1 MKLTFA
7 FIGVA
12 LFMEMDKL
20 KPKQSAFITR
30 VGGDGALRH
39 HLLDMGLTPGT
50 EITLQKIAP
59 MGDPIQIE
67 VRGYE
72 LTLRLDEAKKIEI
85 ENIHER
91 KVVADSKPQ
100 RHKSIPHPRVGELGE
115 ANDYHIHDESKALPK
130 DSKLT
135 FALAGNQNCGKTT
148 LFNQLTGANQHVG
161 NFPGVTVDRKDGTIK
176 NHPEATVTDLPGI
189 YSLSPYSS
197 EEIVTRDFLIKDK
210 PSGIINIVDASN
222 LERNLCLT
230 MQLMELGIPMVLA
243 LNMMDEV
250 RENGGS
256 IRVNELEQ
264 ILGIPVI
271 PISAVKNEGID
282 ELVSHALHVARFM
295 EKPGR
300 IDFCTDSVD
309 KKDPVGAVHRCIH
322 AVVHMIEP
330 EAKQSGLP
338 LRFAATKLI
347 ENDVPIEKLL
357 NLTDDKKQAFEHI
370 VSVMEDET
378 GLDRE
383 AAISNMRFSFIEKMC
398 QKTVVRPHESKEHK
412 RSMKIDRLLTGRYTA
427 IPCFIAIMALIF
439 VMTFNL
445 VGAWLSDLMSL
456 GVDSVISLIDN
467 ALTAVQINPV
477 VHSLVVDGI
486 CNGVG
491 SVISFLPTIVT
502 LFFFLSILEDTGYMA
517 RVAFVMDKLLR
528 KIGLSGRSFVPMLIG
543 FGCSVPAIMS
553 TRTLSSERDRK
564 MTILLTPFMSC
575 SAKLPIYSL
584 IISVFFPRQYQALVM
599 VGLYIFGIICA
610 IIYALILKSTKFKGE
625 PVPFVMELPN
635 YRLPSAKSVVH
646 LIWEKAKGFIEKA
659 FTIIFVASIIIWF
672 LQTFDA
678 RFNVAESPEQS
689 LLAMIGSLVAPIFAP
704 LGFGDWRV
712 STALITGFTAKES
725 VVSTL
730 TVLMGGDAKL
740 VSTLFTPFTAAVFL
754 IFTLLYTPC
763 VAAIATVKREMGGTK
778 AAVATVII
786 QCAIAWCVAFL
797 IHAVGLAFGL
807 A

>member
-1 MKLTFA
+1 M
-7 FIGVA
+7 
-12 LFMEMDKL
+12 
-20 KPKQSAFITR
+20 
-30 VGGDGALRH
+30 
-39 HLLDMGLTPGT
+39 
-50 EITLQKIAP
+50 
-59 MGDPIQIE
+59 
-67 VRGYE
+67 
-72 LTLRLDEAKKIEI
+72 
-85 ENIHER
+85 
-91 KVVADSKPQ
+91 
-100 RHKSIPHPRVGELGE
+100 
-115 ANDYHIHDESKALPK
+115 
-130 DSKLT
+130 
-135 FALAGNQNCGKTT
+135 
-148 LFNQLTGANQHVG
+148 G

-678 RFNVAESPEQS
+678 KFNVAESPEQS

-730 TVLMGGDAKL
+730 TVLMGGNAEL

-754 IFTLLYTPC
+754 VFTLLYTPC

>member
-1 MKLTFA
+1 
-7 FIGVA
+7 
-12 LFMEMDKL
+12 MEMDKL

-176 NHPEATVTDLPGI
+176 NHPKATVTDLPGI

-730 TVLMGGDAKL
+730 TVLMGGNAEL

-754 IFTLLYTPC
+754 VFTLLYTPC

>member
-1 MKLTFA
+1 
-7 FIGVA
+7 
-12 LFMEMDKL
+12 MEMDKL

-357 NLTDDKKQAFEHI
+357 NLTDDKKQAFEQI

-456 GVDSVISLIDN
+456 GVDYVISLIDN

-678 RFNVAESPEQS
+678 KFNVAESPEQS

-730 TVLMGGDAKL
+730 TVLMGGNAEL

-754 IFTLLYTPC
+754 VFTLLYTPC

>member
-1 MKLTFA
+1 
-7 FIGVA
+7 
-12 LFMEMDKL
+12 MEMDKL

-730 TVLMGGDAKL
+730 TVLMGGDAEL

-754 IFTLLYTPC
+754 VFTLLYTPC

-786 QCAIAWCVAFL
+786 QCTIAWCVAFL

>member
-1 MKLTFA
+1 
-7 FIGVA
+7 
-12 LFMEMDKL
+12 MEMDKL

-59 MGDPIQIE
+59 MGEPIQME

-72 LTLRLDEAKKIEI
+72 LTLRLAEGKKSEI

-575 SAKLPIYSL
+575 SAKLPIYTL

-730 TVLMGGDAKL
+730 TVLMGGDAEL

-754 IFTLLYTPC
+754 VFTLLYTPC

>member
-1 MKLTFA
+1 
-7 FIGVA
+7 
-12 LFMEMDKL
+12 MEMDKL

-176 NHPEATVTDLPGI
+176 NPPEATVTDLPGI

-730 TVLMGGDAKL
+730 TVLMGGNAEL

>member
-1 MKLTFA
+1 
-7 FIGVA
+7 
-12 LFMEMDKL
+12 MEMDKL

-412 RSMKIDRLLTGRYTA
+412 RSMKIDRLLTGKYTA

-584 IISVFFPRQYQALVM
+584 IVSVFFPRQYQALVM

-730 TVLMGGDAKL
+730 TVLMGGNAEL

>member
-1 MKLTFA
+1 
-7 FIGVA
+7 
-12 LFMEMDKL
+12 MEMDKL

-491 SVISFLPTIVT
+491 SVIGFLPTIVT

-575 SAKLPIYSL
+575 SAKLPIYTL

-730 TVLMGGDAKL
+730 TVLMGGDAEL

-754 IFTLLYTPC
+754 VFTLLYTPC

>member
-1 MKLTFA
+1 
-7 FIGVA
+7 
-12 LFMEMDKL
+12 MEMDKL

-176 NHPEATVTDLPGI
+176 NHTEATVTDLPGI

-730 TVLMGGDAKL
+730 TVLMGGNAEL